1 MIFPMLLLDLIPLIH
16 YLMNHCFL
24 SKHLILGMDILFYIS
39 RLNDFGLKFLVMI
52 VVVPAIVKNII
63 LSLVTLY
70 ITMVSTLY
78 YKNV

>member
-1 MIFPMLLLDLIPLIH
+1 
-16 YLMNHCFL
+16 
-24 SKHLILGMDILFYIS
+24 MDILFYIS